1 MLCCALSKISLF
13 TFLESGR
20 KGAGLGRKASVA
32 ALSAIQES
40 SDGDGEVTVEVS
52 EAAGLEQDLGMDCI
66 LKARN
71 GEREVGKDQ
80 NDPQVILP
88 FLPLSCH
95 FPLIYHHRKN
105 EKEPVR
111 QLLCSVK
118 ARS

>member
-1 MLCCALSKISLF
+1 MDRKEQGWAGRPVWQLF
-13 TFLESGR
+13 LPSR
-20 KGAGLGRKASVA
+20 RVA
-32 ALSAIQES
+32 MVT
-40 SDGDGEVTVEVS
+40 GKWEVTSEVA

-88 FLPLSCH
+88 FLPLPCH
-95 FPLIYHHRKN
+95 FPLSYHHRKN